1 MAFLNRWKVGTRL
14 LLLSV
19 ASVLGLLLYAGVA
32 YNTRQI
38 VQIDGPLYDE
48 IMRNQDLLA
57 DVLPSRQYLGEAY
70 LVAYQLATETNLG
83 QLEEL
88 IRRSRILRQQYE
100 EGHEV
105 WQQSQV
111 EPALKEA
118 LVVKS
123 YEPAK
128 RFFSIQDT
136 RLIPAVRAGDRP
148 KALALLDGALKQAY
162 GEHRRALDDV
172 IRLAQAAR
180 LAKLHEAQATIR
192 DRTFQQLVLAGVI
205 IAVFGLGL
213 GAVVTRSITQ
223 TLRNTASALSST
235 SAELA
240 ATIEQHERTAMSQS
254 AAVNETTT
262 TMDELDASFTQ
273 TGEMVQTAAERAEQS
288 LAVANRGIQT
298 VRQTLDGMVGLKEK
312 VATIAEQIL
321 TLSEQTG
328 QISTITSQVSD
339 LASQTNMLALN
350 AAVEAARAGEHGRG
364 FAVVAAEIR
373 KLADGSRKSAERI
386 DALVDQI
393 QKATNATVM
402 ATEEGTK
409 TVEQGIRLAQKTVE
423 AFTEVKDASNTA
435 SEAAQQMRLSVPQQV
450 TAVKQVLASMDSLNT
465 GARETAAGI
474 GQTRIGSENLR
485 EAALEL
491 KAII

>member
-1 MAFLNRWKVGTRL
+1 MVILNGWKVSTRL

-19 ASVLGLLLYAGVA
+19 AFVLGLLVYAILT

-38 VQIDGPLYDE
+38 LQIDGPLYRE
-48 IMRNQDLLA
+48 IMRNQDLQA
-57 DVLPSRQYLGEAY
+57 DVMPSGQYLGEAN
-70 LVAYQLATETNLG
+70 LVAYQLATEMDRA
-83 QLEEL
+83 QQDEL
-88 IRRSRILRQQYE
+88 VRRGRALRKLYE
-100 EGHEV
+100 DGHAT
-105 WQQSQV
+105 WQQSSLDPV
-111 EPALKEA
+111 LKDAL
-118 LVVKS
+118 LVKS
-123 YEPAK
+123 YEPAMRYFALRDAK
-128 RFFSIQDT
+128 
-136 RLIPAVRAGDRP
+136 LIPAVRAGNRP
-148 KALALLDGALKQAY
+148 RALALLDGELKRAF
-162 GEHRRALDDV
+162 GEHRRAIDEV
-172 IRLAQAAR
+172 VRLTQAGRA
-180 LAKLHEAQATIR
+180 AKLQEAKETIR
-192 DRTFQQLVLAGVI
+192 DRTFLIILAGFSV
-205 IAVFGLGL
+205 AGLSLGL
-213 GAVVTRSITQ
+213 GFVVSRSITH
-223 TLRNTASALSST
+223 TLRDTANALSST
-235 SAELA
+235 SIELA
-240 ATIEQHERTAMSQS
+240 STMEQHERTAMSQS

-273 TGEMVQTAAERAEQS
+273 AGEMVKTAAEKADQS

-312 VATIAEQIL
+312 VGTIAAQIL
-321 TLSEQTG
+321 TLSEQTS

-339 LASQTNMLALN
+339 LANQTNMLALN

-423 AFTEVKDASNTA
+423 AFNEVKDASNTA

-450 TAVKQVLASMDSLNT
+450 TAVRQVLASMDSLNT
-465 GARETAAGI
+465 GARETADGI

-485 EAALEL
+485 ETALKL
-491 KAII
+491 KSII